1 MGLCRSKPRP
11 GKGEEQKK
19 GCTCPVPK
27 PKQRSMDRHP
37 QESERP
43 PDTKPAEGFSWR
55 RGAAQQRRP
64 SFEVEEKPDVKVKS
78 SKKVVIPQIT
88 ITTASNETLIGDTIG
103 SEEQTTIREV
113 AEWGAYSRHRNPS
126 TADAYNLQTK
136 E

>member
-1 MGLCRSKPRP
+1 
-11 GKGEEQKK
+11 
-19 GCTCPVPK
+19 
-27 PKQRSMDRHP
+27 MDRTPGPTADACFTEEIPHRLTNFTGVFFP
-37 QESERP
+37 L
-43 PDTKPAEGFSWR
+43 
-55 RGAAQQRRP
+55 
-64 SFEVEEKPDVKVKS
+64 EKPDVKVKS